1 MLFHFAGEDSNP
13 GPDDMAT
20 LAEALQQQ
28 AIEHEFHVYDGVNHG
43 FSCVDSSAF
52 DREASDASWQ
62 RTSEPPTLAQTA
74 WPLDRAEP
82 TLCVRTV
89 AWLDRHLQPAPS
101 GGGAR
106 RGGAVPPAVS
116 AEGAA
121 GAAGQACTGACAM
134 IAQRL

>member
-1 MLFHFAGEDSNP
+1 MAAGASQAEGICPVLFHFAGEDSNP

-62 RTSEPPTLAQTA
+62 RTSEPSALHSTWPPDPANCKLTCLCSRVAGSPHAACTLR
-74 WPLDRAEP
+74 WRGAE
-82 TLCVRTV
+82 
-89 AWLDRHLQPAPS
+89 
-101 GGGAR
+101 R
-106 RGGAVPPAVS
+106 RGGPAR
-116 AEGAA
+116 GL
-121 GAAGQACTGACAM
+121 GGGCGGGGG
-134 IAQRL
+134 

>member
-62 RTSEPPTLAQTA
+62 RTSEPSALHST
-74 WPLDRAEP
+74 WPPDLHEADAVCASQSRGWIATCSPHPPVVGRGEEGRSRP
-82 TLCVRTV
+82 RSQRRVRQEG
-89 AWLDRHLQPAPS
+89 RGRPAP
-101 GGGAR
+101 AR
-106 RGGAVPPAVS
+106 VR
-116 AEGAA
+116 
-121 GAAGQACTGACAM
+121 
-134 IAQRL
+134 